1 MHIIIGL
8 ITAIAGLAWALNSL
22 QNAGVNLNAFN
33 PFFWMRRRKWERKLG
48 TKPMHAL
55 TDSMDVAALLVVA
68 VAKEHGDI
76 TRESKLEILTMFE
89 REFGVKRN
97 KAIEM
102 YSSSTYLMQDALN
115 ISEEVRHIIKP
126 SKENFTS
133 NHIAKL
139 IKLLNE
145 AASLEGI
152 TDGQRAI
159 IKSVEKEF
167 QSNKNQ
173 EKEW

>member
-1 MHIIIGL
+1 MHIIIGV
-8 ITAIAGLAWALNSL
+8 ITAIAGLVWALNSL

-33 PFFWMRRRKWERKLG
+33 PFFWMRRRRWEKKLG

-76 TRESKLEILTMFE
+76 TRESKLEILSMFE

-102 YSSSTYLMQDALN
+102 YSSSIYLMQDALN
-115 ISEEVRHIIKP
+115 ISEEVRHIMKP

-133 NHIAKL
+133 NHISKL
-139 IKLLNE
+139 IKMLNE
-145 AASLEGI
+145 AAGLEEM

-159 IKSVEKEF
+159 IKSVEMEF
-167 QSNKNQ
+167 QSNKDQ
-173 EKEW
+173 GRE